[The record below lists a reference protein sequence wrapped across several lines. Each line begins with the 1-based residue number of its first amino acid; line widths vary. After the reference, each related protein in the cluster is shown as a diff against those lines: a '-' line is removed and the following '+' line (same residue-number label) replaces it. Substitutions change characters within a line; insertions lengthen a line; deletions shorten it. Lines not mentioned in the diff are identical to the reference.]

1 MPVNLDTLIKLIEG
15 SGLVKKPDLDDA
27 LKVAT
32 HLGCDV
38 SDVLLGRNLITEDDY
53 GKILSYHFGISF
65 INLDNVDIPH
75 EVVTLIPEDMA
86 SERKVIIF
94 ENNKG
99 VLSVA
104 MQDPQDLETI
114 ETIKKTVGPQ
124 YKIVNYVATSTGL
137 KNALKSYKQRV
148 INVQAGGAIKVD
160 ETGLSAIAL
169 VEDFLDYAVREEASD
184 IHIEP
189 MPEHILVRVRV
200 DGVLNDYKVLSIN
213 QHSPITA
220 RIKILS
226 NLKIDEQRLPQDGQ
240 FAYETKTGQ
249 KISLRVSIIPTVYGE
264 KTVLRIL
271 KTQQIKFNLDELGFL
286 PEDQKAIG
294 KILQRTHGM
303 FLVTGPTGSGKTT
316 TLYTVLGLL
325 NRPDVNIVTIE
336 DPVENRILRVNQTQV
351 NTDINLTFASGLRSI
366 LRQDPDIVM
375 VGEIRDKETAIIA
388 INAAMTGH
396 LVFSSVHAN
405 TASGAIP
412 RMLDLECEPFLLA
425 STLNVVI
432 AQRLVRILCSKCKQQ
447 TPITQSIIERLHE
460 ARGGIS
466 QSVAN
471 VMTHNYTPKGCPH
484 CLNTGFRG
492 RLGIFEILLIDGEVK
507 EMIVQKASSDK
518 IWDAARKKGPKTMLE
533 DGLIKVSKGITSIEE
548 VFRVISE

>member
-1 MPVNLDTLIKLIEG
+1 MPVNIDSLIKLIEG
-15 SGLVKKPDLDDA
+15 SGLVKKPDIDDA

-65 INLDNVDIPH
+65 VNLDNIDIPH
-75 EVVTLIPEDMA
+75 EVISLIPEEMA
-86 SERKVIIF
+86 AERMSIVF
-94 ENNKG
+94 ENKNKILG
-99 VLSVA
+99 VA
-104 MQDPQDLETI
+104 MLDPQDLETI

-124 YKIVNYVATSTGL
+124 YKIVTYVATSTGI
-137 KNALKSYKQRV
+137 KSALKSYKQRV
-148 INVQAGGAIKVD
+148 INVQAASTMKVD

-169 VEDFLDYAVREEASD
+169 VEDFLEYSVREEASD
-184 IHIEP
+184 VHIEP
-189 MPEHILVRVRV
+189 MPEHLLIRVRV

-240 FAYETKTGQ
+240 FSYQTKTGQ
-249 KISLRVSIIPTVYGE
+249 KISLRVSVIPTVYGE

-286 PEDQKAIG
+286 PEDQKAVG

-351 NTDINLTFASGLRSI
+351 NADINLTFASGLRSI

-375 VGEIRDKETAIIA
+375 VGEIRDKETAVIA

-405 TASGAIP
+405 TAAGAIP
-412 RMLDLECEPFLLA
+412 RMLDLGCEPFLLA
-425 STLNVVI
+425 STLNMVI
-432 AQRLVRILCSKCKQQ
+432 AQRLVRILCPKCKQKV
-447 TPITQSIIERLHE
+447 PLTQPIIERLRE

-466 QSVAN
+466 PGVAN
-471 VMTHNYTPKGCPH
+471 MLNYNYVPKGCPH
-484 CLNTGFRG
+484 CLGTGFRG
-492 RLGIFEILLIDGEVK
+492 RIGIFEILLIDDDVK
-507 EMIVQKASSDK
+507 ELIVQKSSSDK
-518 IWDAARKKGPKTMLE
+518 IWDTARKKGPKTMLE

>member
-1 MPVNLDTLIKLIEG
+1 MPVNLESLIKLIEG
-15 SGLVKKPDLDDA
+15 SNLVKKADLDDA

-38 SDVLLGRNLITEDDY
+38 SDVLLGRNLMTEDDY

-65 INLDNVDIPH
+65 INLDNIDIPH
-75 EVVTLIPEDMA
+75 EVINLIPEDMSA
-86 SERKVIIF
+86 ERMVIIF
-94 ENNKG
+94 ENKNNILG
-99 VLSVA
+99 VA
-104 MQDPQDLETI
+104 MLDPQDLEAI
-114 ETIKKTVGPQ
+114 ETVKKTVGPQ
-124 YKIVNYVATSTGL
+124 YKIVTYVATSTGI
-137 KNALKSYKQRV
+137 KNALKAYKQRV
-148 INVQAGGAIKVD
+148 VNVQAQGVIKVD

-169 VEDFLDYAVREEASD
+169 VEDFLEYAVREEASD
-184 IHIEP
+184 VHIEP
-189 MPEHILVRVRV
+189 MPEHILIRVRV

-240 FAYETKTGQ
+240 FSYETKTGQ
-249 KISLRVSIIPTVYGE
+249 KISLRVSTIPTVYGE

-286 PEDQKAIG
+286 PEDQMAVG

-351 NTDINLTFASGLRSI
+351 NSDINLTFANGLRSI

-375 VGEIRDKETAIIA
+375 VGEIRDKETAVIA

-412 RMLDLECEPFLLA
+412 RMLDLGCEPFLLA
-425 STLNVVI
+425 STLNMVI
-432 AQRLVRILCSKCKQQ
+432 AQRLVRILCPKCKVKA
-447 TPITQSIIERLHE
+447 PITPSIIERLRE

-466 QSVAN
+466 KGVASVLTN
-471 VMTHNYTPKGCPH
+471 NYLPKGCPH

-492 RLGIFEILLIDGEVK
+492 RFGIFEILLIDDEVK
-507 EMIVQKASSDK
+507 DLIVAKASSDK
-518 IWDAARKKGPKTMLE
+518 IWDAARAKGPKTMLE
-533 DGLIKVSKGITSIEE
+533 DGLIKVSKGTTSIEE

>member
-1 MPVNLDTLIKLIEG
+1 MPANIDSIIKLIEQG
-15 SGLVKKPDLDDA
+15 GLVKKPDLDDA

-53 GKILSYHFGISF
+53 GKILSYHFGITF
-65 INLDNVDIPH
+65 VNLDKIDIPH
-75 EVVTLIPEDMA
+75 QVISLIPEDMA
-86 SERKVIIF
+86 AERKTIIF
-94 ENNKG
+94 ENNNG
-99 VLSVA
+99 VLGVA

-114 ETIKKTVGPQ
+114 ETIKKTIGPQ
-124 YKIVNYVATSTGL
+124 YKIATYVATSTGL
-137 KNALKSYKQRV
+137 KNALKAYKQRV
-148 INVQAGGAIKVD
+148 VNVQAGGIVKVD

-169 VEDFLDYAVREEASD
+169 VEDFLEYAVREEASD

-189 MPEHILVRVRV
+189 MPEHILIRVRV

-240 FAYETKTGQ
+240 FSYQTKTGQ

-286 PEDQKAIG
+286 PEDQKAVG

-351 NTDINLTFASGLRSI
+351 NSDISLTFASGLRSI

-375 VGEIRDKETAIIA
+375 VGEIRDKETSVIA

-405 TASGAIP
+405 TAAGAIP
-412 RMLDLECEPFLLA
+412 RMLDLGCEPFLLA
-425 STLNVVI
+425 STLNMII
-432 AQRLVRILCSKCKQQ
+432 AQRLVRILCPKCRV
-447 TPITQSIIERLHE
+447 TIPISQAIRERLRE
-460 ARGGIS
+460 TRGGIAKGVT
-466 QSVAN
+466 SVLTDN
-471 VMTHNYTPKGCPH
+471 FIPKGCPH

-492 RLGIFEILLIDGEVK
+492 RLGIFEILLIDDDIK
-507 EMIVQKASSDK
+507 ELIVAKASSDK
-518 IWDAARKKGPKTMLE
+518 IWDTARAKGPKTMLE

>member
-75 EVVTLIPEDMA
+75 EVVALIPEDMA
-86 SERKVIIF
+86 AERKVIIF

-148 INVQAGGAIKVD
+148 INVQAGGTVKVD

-432 AQRLVRILCSKCKQQ
+432 AQRLVRILCPKCKQQ
-447 TPITQSIIERLHE
+447 TPITQSIIERLRE

-466 QSVAN
+466 QGVAN
-471 VMTHNYTPKGCPH
+471 VITHNYTPRAVR
-484 CLNTGFRG
+484 T
-492 RLGIFEILLIDGEVK
+492 V
-507 EMIVQKASSDK
+507 
-518 IWDAARKKGPKTMLE
+518 
-533 DGLIKVSKGITSIEE
+533 
-548 VFRVISE
+548 